1 MKTKEEIVRKRLS
14 KAIVTLNQIQVLME
28 NHFYEIVANRIYYA
42 CFYAASAALYQM
54 NVQAKTHKGVHQL
67 KNL

>member
-28 NHFYEIVANRIYYA
+28 DHF
-42 CFYAASAALYQM
+42 L
-54 NVQAKTHKGVHQL
+54 
-67 KNL
+67 